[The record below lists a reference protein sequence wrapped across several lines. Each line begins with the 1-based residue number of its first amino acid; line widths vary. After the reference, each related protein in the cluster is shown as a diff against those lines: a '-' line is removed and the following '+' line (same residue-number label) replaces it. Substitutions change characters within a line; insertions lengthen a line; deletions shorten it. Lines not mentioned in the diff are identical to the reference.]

1 MLYGISKNKNG
12 KEISDMDQYTPWF
25 SEDFSGKMKYELDDG
40 EVFEIYREFKKKN
53 PKIFNKNSEDISKN
67 FNIDKTKGN
76 QFFYDQTKME
86 EELFLSTLVSQQQSV
101 KLDSKS
107 RNTLIQKI
115 SNIIGTG
122 EDTVSYQKTKKN
134 LDKRLLEEVGTTRSQ
149 DRPINLIEIR
159 MNEIKKE
166 KEYLS
171 PYVLKKY
178 QIQEEKEE
186 YEKKSKEIK
195 NKIDLITE
203 VKILHEKNTIEQE
216 KIDVNKKL
224 EKEYAEKLEE
234 LEQRKKVKKQDKK
247 EKRNKKTISPIII
260 SGVSVIISV
269 IFFIAISN
277 SKIILPLI
285 AILGIANILY
295 ILKYIKIQKGYCAEK
310 EKSKDELLQIEKEI
324 EITKKSQEEQQNK
337 VNKLQEM
344 LNLNDSLEK
353 EKIKRK
359 YTELIDTNHTN
370 IDDHNLIME
379 LYNLQEQYQNLM
391 LKIRSLELDEQNVLP
406 RLDKLAGLEEELEGL
421 KEQQEELEVK
431 RNCIELAKE
440 VIESSYQ
447 KMKNEVSPKFTKE
460 ISKQMEIVSN
470 GKYKNIKLNDDT
482 GFMIEA
488 ENGDYIPAGQLSI
501 GTIDQLYLSLR
512 LSATQEIT
520 KEKMPILLDETF
532 VYFDEERLENMLQY
546 LDLKYQ
552 ERQVLIFTCS
562 NREKEIL
569 NKLQIPYHLVEM

>member
-25 SEDFSGKMKYELDDG
+25 SEDFSGKMKYELDNG
-40 EVFEIYREFKKKN
+40 EIFEIYREFKKKN

-86 EELFLSTLVSQQQSV
+86 EELFLSTLVSQQQAV
-101 KLDSKS
+101 KLDSKL

-159 MNEIKKE
+159 INEIKKE

-186 YEKKSKEIK
+186 YGKKSKEIK

-203 VKILHEKNTIEQE
+203 VKILHEKNTMEQE

-260 SGVSVIISV
+260 SGISV
-269 IFFIAISN
+269 LISVVFFIAISN
-277 SKIILPLI
+277 MRLTLPLI
-285 AILGIANILY
+285 AILVIANILY
-295 ILKYIKIQKGYCAEK
+295 ILKYIKVQKEYCAEK
-310 EKSKDELLQIEKEI
+310 EKNKDELLQIEKEI
-324 EITKKSQEEQQNK
+324 EITKKSQEEQQDK
-337 VNKLQEM
+337 VNKLQET
-344 LNLNDSLEK
+344 LNLNNSLEK

-359 YTELIDTNHTN
+359 YTELIDTNHIN

-379 LYNLQEQYQNLM
+379 LYNLQEQYQNLI

-431 RNCIELAKE
+431 RDCIELAKE

-460 ISKQMEIVSN
+460 ISKQMEIISN

-482 GFMIEA
+482 GFMVEA

-512 LSATQEIT
+512 LSAVQEIT

-532 VYFDEERLENMLQY
+532 AYFDEERLENMLQY
-546 LDLKYQ
+546 LNLKYQ

>member
-86 EELFLSTLVSQQQSV
+86 EELFLSTLVSQQQAV

-107 RNTLIQKI
+107 RSTLIQKI
-115 SNIIGTG
+115 SNIIGIG

-186 YEKKSKEIK
+186 YEKKGKEIK
-195 NKIDLITE
+195 SKIDLIKE
-203 VKILHEKNTIEQE
+203 VKMLHEKNMVEQE

-234 LEQRKKVKKQDKK
+234 LEQREKQKKQDKE
-247 EKRNKKTISPIII
+247 EKRNKKMLSPIITI
-260 SGVSVIISV
+260 SVSMIISV
-269 IFFIAISN
+269 IFFIAIS
-277 SKIILPLI
+277 SRKIILPLI
-285 AILGIANILY
+285 LILGIANILY
-295 ILKYIKIQKGYCAEK
+295 ILKYIKIQKGCRAEK

-344 LNLNDSLEK
+344 LNLNNSLEK

-359 YTELIDTNHTN
+359 YTELIDTNHIN

-379 LYNLQEQYQNLM
+379 LYNLQEQYQSLM

-512 LSATQEIT
+512 LSAIQEIT

-546 LDLKYQ
+546 LNLKYQ